1 MKAFFDTSV
10 LVAVFL
16 ENHEHH
22 DRSFFCFK
30 NTDRKSGCCAA
41 HSLAELYST
50 LTRMP
55 GKFRLSTDQILL
67 FVESL
72 EERLEIVPLNV
83 RDYRQAIEAAAKAGI
98 TGGTIYDALLGW
110 CALKARADRIYTWN
124 LGHYRNLGTEIAE
137 KVQTP

>member
-1 MKAFFDTSV
+1 M

-22 DRSFFCFK
+22 DRSFLCFS
-30 NTDRKSGCCAA
+30 NTDPKGGCCAA
-41 HSLAELYST
+41 HTLAELYST

-67 FVESL
+67 FLESL
-72 EERLEIVPLNV
+72 EERLEIVPLDV
-83 RDYRQAIEAAAKAGI
+83 QDYRQAIEAAARTGI

-110 CALKARADRIYTWN
+110 CALKAGVDRIYTWN
-124 LGHYRNLGTEIAE
+124 LDHYRNLGSEIAR
-137 KVQTP
+137 KAQTP

>member
-1 MKAFFDTSV
+1 
-10 LVAVFL
+10 
-16 ENHEHH
+16 
-22 DRSFFCFK
+22 
-30 NTDRKSGCCAA
+30 
-41 HSLAELYST
+41 
-50 LTRMP
+50 MP